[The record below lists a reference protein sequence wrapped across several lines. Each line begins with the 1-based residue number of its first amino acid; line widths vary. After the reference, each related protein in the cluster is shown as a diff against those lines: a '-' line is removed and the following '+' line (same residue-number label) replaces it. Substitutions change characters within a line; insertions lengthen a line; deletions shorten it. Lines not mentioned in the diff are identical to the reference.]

1 MVTLAAAPTSL
12 LSLRTVRAGLGLSR
26 ERMARLL
33 DVSTR
38 TVERWEARDELP
50 SGRFALDQLAKLSQ
64 VVELGRAVYDESSFR
79 RFVVTPLPAFDGRS
93 ALQLAEVGQTDRV
106 LGALASLYEGQGL

>member
-1 MVTLAAAPTSL
+1 MMVALAPSL
-12 LSLRTVRAGLGLSR
+12 TVRSVRAGLGLSR

-50 SGRFALDQLAKLSQ
+50 SSRFALDQLASLVR
-64 VVELGRAVYDESSFR
+64 VVELGRVVYDEPSFR
-79 RFVVTPLPAFDGRS
+79 RFFVTPLPAFDGRS
-93 ALQLAEVGQTDRV
+93 ALQLAEIGRADRV
-106 LGALASLYEGQGL
+106 VGALASLYEGQGL